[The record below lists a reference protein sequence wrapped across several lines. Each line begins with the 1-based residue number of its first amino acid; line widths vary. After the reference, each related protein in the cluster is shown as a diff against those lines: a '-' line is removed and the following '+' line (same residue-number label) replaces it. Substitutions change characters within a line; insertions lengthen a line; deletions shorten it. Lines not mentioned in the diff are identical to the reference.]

1 MSKSLKRRD
10 YHKYQWTTRDLIFA
24 IGKSAAGVILL
35 AYFFYRSV
43 WAILPLAV
51 VGVFFFRMESSRM
64 LERCKEDLNS
74 QFKECILS
82 VAASLK
88 AGYAV
93 ENAFVESCSDMRLLY
108 GEDSLIY
115 AELEGIRRG
124 LVINITLEELLCDLA
139 KRSASDDIMQFSQVF
154 AIAKRS
160 GGNLPEIMRTTA
172 ILIGRRMDAKQEV
185 RTLLSGR
192 QMEQTIMKLMPFG
205 ILLYIGN
212 SYPGYFNT
220 LYHNLQGCAIMTGCL
235 VIYLTAYVMGDK
247 ILQRI
252 AREMG

>member
-1 MSKSLKRRD
+1 MLEV
-10 YHKYQWTTRDLIFA
+10 
-24 IGKSAAGVILL
+24 GKAAAVVILL
-35 AYFFYRSV
+35 ACFFYRSV
-43 WAILPLAV
+43 WAIFPLTV
-51 VGVFFFRMESSRM
+51 VGVFFFRMEVSRK
-64 LERCKEDLNS
+64 LSRLREDLDR

-93 ENAFVESCSDMRLLY
+93 ENAFVESCADMKLLY
-108 GEDSLIY
+108 GEDSLIF

-124 LVINITLEELLCDLA
+124 LVINITLEELLTDLGQ
-139 KRSASDDIMQFSQVF
+139 RSASDDIMQFSQVF

-172 ILIGRRMDAKQEV
+172 VMIGRRIDARQEV
-185 RTLLSGR
+185 QTILSGR
-192 QMEQTIMKLMPFG
+192 KMEQTIMKLIPFG

-212 SYPGYFNT
+212 SYPGYFDT
-220 LYHNLQGCAIMTGCL
+220 MYHNWQGVAIMTGCL
-235 VIYLTAYVMGDK
+235 VIYLTAYVMADK

-252 AREMG
+252 ASEMG